1 MPRGGTGGYRG
12 GLGVKKNFSPKFN
25 RIWCVSYLN
34 EWHMYRHN
42 VWVPTLWGLGE
53 GSKILFSEHGHVA
66 YQIKGEEQETRI
78 HWKILTYDQVGDLG
92 MGSKGQLPLDF
103 FESVGIC
110 DGAPSNV
117 F

>member
-1 MPRGGTGGYRG
+1 M
-12 GLGVKKNFSPKFN
+12 
-25 RIWCVSYLN
+25 SYLH
-34 EWHMYRHN
+34 EWHMQQHN
-42 VWVPTLWGLGE
+42 
-53 GSKILFSEHGHVA
+53 ILPC
-66 YQIKGEEQETRI
+66 
-78 HWKILTYDQVGDLG
+78 DLG

>member
-1 MPRGGTGGYRG
+1 M
-12 GLGVKKNFSPKFN
+12 
-25 RIWCVSYLN
+25 
-34 EWHMYRHN
+34 
-42 VWVPTLWGLGE
+42 
-53 GSKILFSEHGHVA
+53 
-66 YQIKGEEQETRI
+66 I
-78 HWKILTYDQVGDLG
+78 HQTILTYDKTGDLG